1 MGLRFRKKKWEETP
15 LGRMEDWSPSLRE
28 VVTVIMG
35 AQFPALICWG
45 EKLSLVYNDSCMPLV
60 GGRSDLLGSPFL
72 EHCPNIRETVE
83 PLVTKALSG
92 EPCHVK
98 NMELSATFEKQPGQA
113 WFDLYFSPLRD
124 NTAEVGGV
132 LCLCADKTQ
141 DIRRQQAV
149 SKSKERYQS
158 LFNSVDAG
166 FCVIKVLFDENK
178 RPVDYLF
185 LETNPAFEKETG
197 IKNANGKRRREISP
211 ELEEYWYQIFG
222 NVALKQE
229 PTRFQRAAKASN
241 RFYDVYAFPLGGAE
255 RKKVAIIFRNISKRK
270 ETEQALYESEKHLR
284 LATKAADMHLCE
296 VDLMKGTLKWTN
308 NIEHNVGFPM
318 PETLAEARDLLH
330 PQDEDEVMGVFEQV
344 VECRK
349 DFEIEYRIIDP
360 VTNKEIWVYSAGAT
374 LADANG
380 EYTRIVGVT
389 KNITERKI
397 AEIRERFLT
406 RLGNKLQK
414 VGDPDQIME
423 MTVELLAE
431 HLNVDRCTYAE
442 VEADENHLLILGD
455 YIRNGMPAMG
465 DKGVMSAFGE
475 DALRLMRS
483 NRPFIVDN
491 IKRDDRITPE
501 DEAAYRQN
509 QIEALIAVP
518 LHKDGKFVA
527 KVAIHQRNP
536 REWMPGEVEVVKAV
550 THDCWEA
557 VERARLTRK
566 LQRMNKTLEE
576 RVEKRTKALKI
587 YQNQLRSLASELNK
601 TEERE
606 RQRLASELHNN
617 LGQMLAIGKMRLDT
631 LSTTNL
637 PEETGNEIT
646 GLTEL
651 LNDAL
656 VYTRELMSDLKPP
669 PALDK
674 ENFTEVLI
682 WVANKMKKHGLEVA
696 LEMGHDPRPLSEEVR
711 TTLRRCVRELL
722 FNVIKHA
729 GVDEAR
735 VIISYHEKEIQ
746 VTVEDEGRGFSM
758 EEENP
763 TPTEEGG
770 FGLFNIRERMNWLG
784 GRLKITT
791 TPGEG
796 TTATLYAP
804 LKEEFKLAVPGDK
817 VKEADAGP
825 AKAGTQKELW
835 KKIKV
840 LLVDDHEMM
849 RKGLRKLIEEQK
861 DLTIVAEASGGEE
874 AVALVKQ
881 HSPDVIVMDVNLPD
895 MDGIEATQKIAL
907 EWRDISIIGLSLY
920 DSEEVA
926 RDMKNAGA
934 AAYLT
939 KTEAFESLCATIR
952 EVAEGRE

>member
-1 MGLRFRKKKWEETP
+1 MGIRLRKKKWDKTP
-15 LGRMEDWSPSLRE
+15 LGRTEQWPSSLRE

-35 AQFPALICWG
+35 TQLPAMIFWG
-45 EKLSLVYNDSCMPLV
+45 KNLSLVYNDGCIPLL
-60 GGRSDLLGSPFL
+60 GGRSDLLGRPFL
-72 EHCPNIRETVE
+72 KNGPDISERVE
-83 PLVTKALSG
+83 PYVKKALSG
-92 EPCHVK
+92 ESCRMHDVA
-98 NMELSATFEKQPGQA
+98 LSSVSDKQPDQV
-113 WFDLYFSPLRD
+113 WIDLYFSPLRD
-124 NTAEVGGV
+124 DSTEIKGV
-132 LCLCADKTQ
+132 LCFCVNKTEEV
-141 DIRRQQAV
+141 RRQQAL

-158 LFNSVDAG
+158 LFNSLDEG
-166 FCVIKVLFDENK
+166 FCVIKILFDEHK
-178 RPVDYLF
+178 RPVDYIF
-185 LETNPAFEKETG
+185 LETNPAFEKQSG
-197 IKNANGKRRREISP
+197 IENATGKRRREIYP
-211 ELEEYWYQIFG
+211 ELDKDWYEILG

-229 PTRFQRAAKASN
+229 SIRFQRTAKASDH
-241 RFYDVYAFPLGGAE
+241 FYDVYAFPLDGAE
-255 RKKVAIIFRNISKRK
+255 SEKVAILFRNISKRRD
-270 ETEQALYESEKHLR
+270 TEQALHESEKHLR

-296 VDLMKGTLKWTN
+296 VDLSKGTLKWTN

-318 PETLAEARDLLH
+318 PESLAEARDLLH
-330 PQDEDEVMGVFEQV
+330 PGDEDEVMEVFEQV
-344 VECRK
+344 IAHQS
-349 DFEIEYRIIDP
+349 DFEIEYRVIDP
-360 VTNKEIWVYSAGAT
+360 TTDKEIWVYSAGAT
-374 LADANG
+374 VADASG

-397 AEIRERFLT
+397 AELRERFLT

-414 VGDPDQIME
+414 VGDPDKIME
-423 MTVELLAE
+423 TTVELLGK

-442 VEADENHLLILGD
+442 VEADENHLLIMGN
-455 YIRNGMPAMG
+455 YTRNGMPEMG
-465 DKGVMSAFGE
+465 SEGVMSAFGE
-475 DALRLMRS
+475 KALYLMRS
-483 NRPFIVDN
+483 NRSFIVNN
-491 IKRDDRITPE
+491 IRKDDRITSE
-501 DEAAYRQN
+501 DEVAYRQN
-509 QIEALIAVP
+509 QIESLIAVP

-527 KVAIHQRNP
+527 KVAAHQRNP

-550 THDCWEA
+550 TQDCWEA

-576 RVEKRTKALKI
+576 RVEKRTKALKV

-601 TEERE
+601 AEERE

-631 LSTTNL
+631 LSTIHL
-637 PEETGNEIT
+637 PEETIDEIT

-656 VYTRELMSDLKPP
+656 NYTRELMSDLKPP

-674 ENFTEVLI
+674 ENFNEVLI
-682 WVANKMKKHGLEVA
+682 WVANKMEKHGLEVN
-696 LEMGHDPRPLSEEVR
+696 LEIGDDPRPLSEEVR
-711 TTLRRCVRELL
+711 TTLRRCVRELF

-729 GVDEAR
+729 GVNEAR
-735 VIISYHEKEIQ
+735 VITSYHEKEIQ
-746 VTVEDEGRGFSM
+746 VTVEDEGRGFRM

-784 GRLKITT
+784 GRLKIIS

-804 LKEEFKLAVPGDK
+804 LKEEFKFAATGDK
-817 VKEADAGP
+817 AKEVSTGP
-825 AKAGTQKELW
+825 AKAGAQKELW

-861 DLTIVAEASGGEE
+861 DLTIVAEASGGGE
-874 AVALVKQ
+874 AVALATQ
-881 HSPDVIVMDVNLPD
+881 HAPDVIVMDVNLPD
-895 MDGIEATQKIAL
+895 MDGIEATQKIAVASP
-907 EWRDISIIGLSLY
+907 DIAVIGLSLY
-920 DSEEVA
+920 DNEEVA

-934 AAYLT
+934 SSYLT

-952 EVAEGRE
+952 KVV